1 MSQSPPDQPGVHWD
15 PNQCAPYGS
24 VSPYGYTCPCA
35 YTYYPGYEYSY
46 GYGYACPPEAGV
58 RVLSKHSVARPKPA
72 PAANENAAT
81 TTTTTVAE
89 PESGSTT
96 TTTVAEPA
104 SLPFTG
110 ESLLLVAVLGAGI
123 AGAGVLVR
131 RRV

>member
-1 MSQSPPDQPGVHWD
+1 
-15 PNQCAPYGS
+15 

-81 TTTTTVAE
+81 TTT
-89 PESGSTT
+89 
-96 TTTVAEPA
+96 VAEPA